1 MMVKVIVDHDPSLSY
16 EQDSLV
22 KKAANVF
29 LVPILNNIPAR
40 LQSVIK
46 RSHESAEEV
55 IEHATTH
62 RALEVLY
69 HSGHPHRN
77 QSLKSKLFHSIWF
90 NTINSKAVRNR
101 LQLVRREVT
110 TALRRRTDRG
120 EPVLVL
126 SVAAGS
132 ARAVLE
138 SMAALGPKKKL
149 VSAVFVDKNPHA
161 IDYSRKLAE
170 ELIGDT
176 TQVRWVIDSIGN
188 FLAREATSY
197 DLVEMVGLLDYFD
210 DAKTITTASG
220 IFRILKSDG
229 IFITANIKDNP
240 ERPFVT
246 KAIGWD
252 MIYRTPEEFARLV
265 VAAGFKETATKV
277 FLEPLKVH
285 SVLVASK

>member
-1 MMVKVIVDHDPSLSY
+1 
-16 EQDSLV
+16 
-22 KKAANVF
+22 
-29 LVPILNNIPAR
+29 
-40 LQSVIK
+40 
-46 RSHESAEEV
+46 
-55 IEHATTH
+55 
-62 RALEVLY
+62 
-69 HSGHPHRN
+69 
-77 QSLKSKLFHSIWF
+77 
-90 NTINSKAVRNR
+90 
-101 LQLVRREVT
+101 
-110 TALRRRTDRG
+110 
-120 EPVLVL
+120 
-126 SVAAGS
+126 
-132 ARAVLE
+132 
-138 SMAALGPKKKL
+138 MAALGPKKKL